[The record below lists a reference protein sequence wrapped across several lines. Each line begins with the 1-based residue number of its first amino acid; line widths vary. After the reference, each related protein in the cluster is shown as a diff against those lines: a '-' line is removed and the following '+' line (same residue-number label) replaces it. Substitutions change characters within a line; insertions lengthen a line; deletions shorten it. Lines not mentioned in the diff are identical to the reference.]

1 MDVRKEVERIAA
13 AQRVPLSEQEKET
26 FSHQLG
32 QVLAAFDKLDQVNT
46 EGEPPSYH
54 PVDIPPQLRPD
65 EIEPSSAPVGNARR
79 VEKGYLKGPR
89 MMKTA

>member
-13 AQRVPLSEQEKET
+13 AQRVPLSEDEKEA
-26 FSHQLG
+26 FGRQVG

-46 EGEPPSYH
+46 EGVPQSYH
-54 PVDIPPQLRPD
+54 PVDIPAQLRKD